1 MANAYSIGTPCTTE
15 PTADCGLDNDAL
27 GMIGYRHFPSLK
39 KWQDNRR
46 VGGLSSQDGGKDFPV
61 MRLGETYLIAAE
73 AALGLNQPQVAA
85 DMINVLRVRAACAG
99 PPQCAVSHKA
109 DPAILVN
116 AGQMN
121 LDFIMDERARE
132 LAGEYNRWKDLRR
145 PGKQYFLDRIKQYNP
160 YARPNIQDK
169 HYFRPI
175 PQRQINGVTGTPY
188 PQNPGW

>member
-1 MANAYSIGTPCTTE
+1 
-15 PTADCGLDNDAL
+15 
-27 GMIGYRHFPSLK
+27 
-39 KWQDNRR
+39 
-46 VGGLSSQDGGKDFPV
+46 

-73 AALGLNQPQVAA
+73 AAVGLNQPQVAA